1 LSSRVVDRG
10 LRMSTSRE
18 STVLTAGLYRD
29 KNGRTAHVRT
39 TSTGYL
45 ISYTDGPP
53 ITLPLP
59 ESGQPAPD
67 RPLSASRT
75 R

>member
-1 LSSRVVDRG
+1 
-10 LRMSTSRE
+10 
-18 STVLTAGLYRD
+18 VLTDGLYRD

-39 TSTGYL
+39 TATGYL
-45 ISYTDGPP
+45 ISYTDGPT

-59 ESGQPAPD
+59 NTEQPAPNPPPS
-67 RPLSASRT
+67 RPRT

>member
-1 LSSRVVDRG
+1 
-10 LRMSTSRE
+10 MSTSRE
-18 STVLTAGLYRD
+18 STVLTEGLDRD
-29 KNGRTAHVRT
+29 KNGRTVRVRT
-39 TSTGYL
+39 TATGYL
-45 ISYTDGPP
+45 ISYTDGPT

-67 RPLSASRT
+67 RPPSASRT